1 MSHDYKD
8 RIPPAERSS
17 SLHLPPWLW
26 FMLGLLLGAGGT
38 VLAYVKLGPKLPGAH
53 QLTAEKCPPV
63 TPAQPAKPEPADS
76 AYAKP
81 RFEFYSILPEQ
92 EVIVS
97 DEEMQRQEKA
107 QKPTLPPQP
116 SQPPSK
122 TADTAAQQ
130 PHPPPRSQTQA
141 QVPVSP
147 SPTPTPIQQA
157 QATKPENYIIQMGAF
172 GRAEEAER
180 LRAKLA
186 LMGIETE
193 VQRVTINNK
202 DTFHRVRAGPFNNAK
217 KVNDI
222 RARLVQNQIQSMVVK
237 LTP

>member
-8 RIPPAERSS
+8 SIPPAESSS
-17 SLHLPPWLW
+17 SLRLPPWLW
-26 FMLGLLLGAGGT
+26 FLLGLLLGVGGT
-38 VLAYVKLGPKLPGAH
+38 VLVYVKLGPKLPGAH
-53 QLTAEKCPPV
+53 QLAAEKCPPV
-63 TPAQPAKPEPADS
+63 IPAQPVKPEPVDS
-76 AYAKP
+76 GYAKP

-92 EVIVS
+92 EVMVS
-97 DEEMQRQEKA
+97 DEEMQRQEKQA

-116 SQPPSK
+116 GQPQPK
-122 TADTAAQQ
+122 AADTQQ
-130 PHPPPRSQTQA
+130 THPQPRTQVQT

-147 SPTPTPIQQA
+147 SPTPMQQA
-157 QATKPENYIIQMGAF
+157 QVTKPENYVIQMGAF
-172 GRAEEAER
+172 GRAEDAER

-222 RARLVQNQIQSMVVK
+222 RARLIQNQIQSMVVK